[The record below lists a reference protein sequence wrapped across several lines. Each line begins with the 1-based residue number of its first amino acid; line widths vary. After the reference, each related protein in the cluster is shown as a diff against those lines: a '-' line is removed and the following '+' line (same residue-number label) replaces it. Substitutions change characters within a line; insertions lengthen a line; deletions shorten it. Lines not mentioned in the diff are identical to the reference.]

1 MNDIVKEQK
10 VKTGR
15 FFWGV
20 FLLVLGFLYLISKF
34 TGASAWFADF
44 PKFWPLVIIFIGVGI
59 LATNSIVKMSMSA
72 LSGAILAAALFGL
85 STNNWFCNDGF
96 NGHFNNNN
104 DEWENVV
111 TSDTNY
117 EFNDSI
123 KYVNMDFALGALGL
137 VITDSTDKLHE
148 IFANQISY
156 EVRTNSINDSTYNVS
171 LEINEDRIQL
181 DSNTNRNMAV
191 KLNTAPIYNMDFA
204 IGASSLNL
212 DLRKFKI
219 NDFKLD
225 GGAASVSVILGEPA
239 NSTSNVD
246 IEMGAASFVLT
257 VPENVGVQV
266 NYDGALVSSNFQGFE
281 KVSNDNYRTPG
292 FDSAAKKIFV
302 SFEGGLSSFE
312 IKRQ

>member
-20 FLLVLGFLYLISKF
+20 FLLVLGFLYLLSKF
-34 TGASAWFADF
+34 TEVSTWFAGF

-96 NGHFNNNN
+96 NFHVN
-104 DEWENVV
+104 DKGEEWETSV
-111 TSDTNY
+111 TSDTNFRY
-117 EFNDSI
+117 SDSI
-123 KYVNMDFALGALGL
+123 KYVNMDFELGALGL
-137 VITDSTDKLHE
+137 IITDSTDKLYE
-148 IFANQISY
+148 VFANKISY
-156 EVRTNSINDSTYNVS
+156 NVKSTSLNDSTYDVS
-171 LEINEDRIQL
+171 LEINDDTVVL
-181 DSNTNRNMAV
+181 DSNSNRSMAV

-204 IGASSLNL
+204 IGAASLNL

-219 NDFKLD
+219 NGFKLD
-225 GGAASVSVILGEPA
+225 GGAASVSVILAEPA

-246 IEMGAASFVLT
+246 IEMGAASFVLM
-257 VPENVGVQV
+257 VPKNVGVQV
-266 NYDGALVSSNFQGFE
+266 RYSGALVSSNFPGFE
-281 KVSNDNYRTPG
+281 KVSDDNYRTPG
-292 FDSAAKKIFV
+292 FDSASKKIFV
-302 SFEGGLSSFE
+302 NFDGGLSSFE

>member
-15 FFWGV
+15 FFWGI
-20 FLLVLGFLYLISKF
+20 FLLVLGFLYLLSKF
-34 TGASAWFADF
+34 TGVSTWFADF

-96 NGHFNNNN
+96 NIHYDN
-104 DEWENVV
+104 DKEWESVV
-111 TSDTNY
+111 TSDTN
-117 EFNDSI
+117 FQFSDSI
-123 KYVNMDFALGALGL
+123 KYVNMDFELGALGL
-137 VITDSTDKLHE
+137 VITDSTDKLYE
-148 IFANQISY
+148 VFADQISY
-156 EVRTNSINDSTYNVS
+156 TASTNSINDSTYDVS
-171 LEINEDRIQL
+171 VEITEDRIQL
-181 DSNTNRNMAV
+181 DSNTNRNMAI
-191 KLNTAPIYNMDFA
+191 KLNTTPIYNMDFA
-204 IGASSLNL
+204 IGAASLNL

-239 NSTSNVD
+239 NSTANVD

-257 VPENVGVQV
+257 VPKNVGVQV
-266 NYDGALVSSNFQGFE
+266 RYNGALVSSNFPGFD
-281 KVSNDNYRTPG
+281 KVSNDNYRTPE

-302 SFEGGLSSFE
+302 TFDGGLSSFE